1 MNPRAANATTLGVLA
16 SAVLLVCPL
25 AHAAEA
31 AGAPKRP
38 NILLIISDDIGMD
51 ATSDMYPGL
60 IDSLTKLYG
69 PSGRNHPD
77 YLQIRG
83 RTASTPVLNGISR
96 SGMRFTQTWVQ
107 PFCSPTRASILTGL
121 YAAKTGMLDYT
132 NYLSQNHHSF
142 VKDLKEKGGYG
153 TAVFGK
159 WHIAGLNQY
168 PGMRPKEAG
177 FDLYRGNLNGAVSE
191 YWNWEYHEQDESSAA
206 GQWRTSKAPVR
217 SIPGVAPTT
226 YAPVVNAADAIA
238 WIREQESKSP
248 DKPWFVWLAF
258 NLAHITEKQQ
268 PNPMAV
274 PNVDTLDEVSRKEME
289 SCGGNFGSANA
300 GRCTDKQ
307 LMRAM
312 TNSLDTITGKVLDVV
327 DSIDRNTYVIYIG
340 DNGTWMM
347 GPPNRDFIDN
357 LYITRTGRSKG
368 TVYESGAHVPLVIR
382 GPGIRAGS
390 LSDVPVHGVDLFAT
404 LLDLAGIAVPKMVP
418 NKTGDGQVPV
428 DSVSLA
434 PVLFKGAKRLRDPAR
449 DYLLTETINPIKRN
463 LKQVGARN
471 GRYKL
476 VCDEKAEA
484 ANCTFYDLQGDPL
497 EEYPLDKPASCAGY
511 EAGTLKPS
519 AAGWNFCRLMEVVAK
534 QSFLAAG
541 S

>member
-1 MNPRAANATTLGVLA
+1 MNPRAAIAAGLGIFASVALLKCPVL
-16 SAVLLVCPL
+16 C
-25 AHAAEA
+25 AAEVA
-31 AGAPKRP
+31 PAPKRP
-38 NILLIISDDIGMD
+38 NILLIISDDIGVD

-69 PSGRNHPD
+69 PGGRNHPG
-77 YLQIRG
+77 YTQIKG
-83 RTASTPVLNGISR
+83 HPASTPVLNGISR

-142 VKDLKEKGGYG
+142 VRDLKDKGGYG

-159 WHIAGLNQY
+159 WHMAGLNQY

-191 YWNWEYHEQDESSAA
+191 YWNWEYHEQDDTSAA
-206 GQWRTSKAPVR
+206 GEWRTGKAPVR

-226 YAPVVNAADAIA
+226 FAPVVNAADAIA
-238 WIREQESKSP
+238 WIREQESKTP
-248 DKPWFVWLAF
+248 GKPWFVWLAF

-274 PNVDTLDEVSRKEME
+274 PNIDTLDAVSRREME

-300 GRCTDKQ
+300 GTCTDRQ

-327 DSIDRNTYVIYIG
+327 DSLDRNTYVIYIG

-357 LYITRTGRSKG
+357 MYITRTGRSKG

-382 GPGIRAGS
+382 GPGIKARS
-390 LSDVPVHGVDLFAT
+390 SSDVPVNGVDLFAT
-404 LLDLAGIAVPKMVP
+404 VLDLAGLAVPKTVS
-418 NKTGDGQVPV
+418 NRTGDGQVPL
-428 DSVSLA
+428 DSVSLT
-434 PVLFKGAKRLRDPAR
+434 PVLFKGAKRLRDP
-449 DYLLTETINPIKRN
+449 DEGYLLTETINPIKRN

-471 GRYKL
+471 TRYKL
-476 VCDEKAEA
+476 VCDEKADA
-484 ANCTFYDLQGDPL
+484 ASCTFYDLREDPL
-497 EEYPLDKPASCAGY
+497 EEYPLGKPASCLGY
-511 EAGTLKPS
+511 ENRTWKPS
-519 AAGWNFCRLMEVVAK
+519 APEWNFCRLQEVIAK
-534 QSFLAAG
+534 QSFLAAR
-541 S
+541 